1 MPARRTIGR
10 AGLVVGRR
18 QLARA
23 VDRNYL
29 KRLLRTM
36 LRSHRTDIVTLDL
49 IVRVRRPLERFEIPA
64 AEEETACLLE
74 SLARKE
80 PVK

>member
-1 MPARRTIGR
+1 
-10 AGLVVGRR
+10 
-18 QLARA
+18 
-23 VDRNYL
+23 
-29 KRLLRTM
+29 M